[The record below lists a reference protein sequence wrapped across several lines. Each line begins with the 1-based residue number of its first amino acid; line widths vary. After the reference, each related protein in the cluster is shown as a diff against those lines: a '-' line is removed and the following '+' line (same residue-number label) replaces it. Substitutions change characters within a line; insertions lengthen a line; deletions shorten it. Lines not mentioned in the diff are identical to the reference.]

1 MRRLLLRAH
10 PERRAGRSLRSFP
23 CWMRRT
29 LCPMSLHRVGISSRP
44 ARKIPSGWALCLA
57 LLLAMPVLAQ
67 AQPVLNIYNW
77 ADYIDPYAIERFQR
91 ETGIRIRYDVYDTL
105 ETLEGKL
112 SAGRSGYDIVVPTSE
127 PAFNRLVRAGALRP
141 LDMARIPNASNLD
154 PALMARVAGVDP
166 GNRHGVIYLWGTVG
180 LGMNAARI
188 REVAPDAPMDSLQLL
203 LNPEHARRIARCG
216 IAVMD
221 SAIDVLPSVLRHVGA
236 DPNST
241 AQADLDR
248 AQQALLA
255 IRPYLRSIPSPPAI
269 IDALAQ
275 GEICLA
281 FSYSGD
287 VIQAAARAREA
298 RRTHEVTYVLPRE
311 GAQLAFDMLA
321 IPADAP
327 NPDAAHAFINF
338 VLQPDVMAG
347 ITRQTR
353 YPNAVPA
360 SRALL
365 PPEIGNAS
373 IFPDAATLAR
383 SFVAGTPAQAGERAR
398 ARLWARFKAGR

>member
-1 MRRLLLRAH
+1 MRRLLL
-10 PERRAGRSLRSFP
+10 S
-23 CWMRRT
+23 
-29 LCPMSLHRVGISSRP
+29 
-44 ARKIPSGWALCLA
+44 LA
-57 LLLAMPVLAQ
+57 LLALPLLARAQ
-67 AQPVLNIYNW
+67 QPVLNIYNW

-91 ETGIRIRYDVYDTL
+91 ETGIRVRYDVYDTL

-141 LDMARIPNASNLD
+141 LDLARIPNASNLD

-203 LNPEHARRIARCG
+203 LNPEHARRVARCG

-248 AQQALLA
+248 ALQALLA
-255 IRPYLRSIPSPPAI
+255 IRPHLRSIPSPPAI

-287 VIQAAARAREA
+287 VIQSAARAREA
-298 RRTHEVTYVLPRE
+298 RRPHEVSYVMPSE
-311 GAQLAFDMLA
+311 GAQLWFDMVA

-327 NPDAAHAFINF
+327 NTEAAHAFINF
-338 VLQPDVMAG
+338 LLQPDVMAG
-347 ITRQTR
+347 ITRQVR

-365 PPEIGNAS
+365 PPEIQNDRS
-373 IFPDAATLAR
+373 VFPDPGALAR